1 VQDSTFEFE
10 KRRNRPVKYNREL
23 MSKTLQA
30 MKRVAEIKSKREERF
45 FERRMRV
52 AKVQQKQQLRQEIKT
67 GIELIAPAAADRE
80 KAIHNATRRV
90 AQRLRPSEETKM
102 QN

>member
-1 VQDSTFEFE
+1 MKDTTFEFE

-23 MSKTLQA
+23 MSKTLQTI
-30 MKRVAEIKSKREERF
+30 KRVTEIKSKREERF

-52 AKVQQKQQLRQEIKT
+52 AKVQQKQQLREEIRT
-67 GIELIAPAAADRE
+67 GMDLIAPVAADRE
-80 KAIHNATRRV
+80 RAIHNATRRV
-90 AQRLRPSEETKM
+90 VEKMRPSQETKM